1 MVTHSNYST
10 NKAFKALNIK
20 QQFIKKKTKQKRKT
34 TYLGNL
40 NKLKDKNTKK
50 RKYSRKGNVYKGS
63 LKSKRKTPI
72 NINKNNRQ
80 LNVVKLK
87 QQDGA
92 GFFSSCIGVS
102 IDKTKKKYD
111 KLDAKLQKFL
121 VPFSDTMNM
130 MKKSYLKVLKEQ
142 YYNELINKRKIF
154 NQEKKRDEIKGD
166 KIKGDTT
173 VFDDQ
178 IKDLQGNLQ
187 EIKNVIEIKL
197 GESKGKMS
205 AFNKKKKKYDKVSK
219 NYRNFVDKLM
229 YGSKKNSSKI
239 DKKSFSYKINKIIDI
254 KQTAEVASEGS
265 EERKKYKKCQK
276 KYDKAIKIYTDIKAR
291 IGENLFKGGTLNN
304 DILFINAFITKSG
317 KQHEDNITEF
327 QSDWETETDKFYDEL
342 IKLVPEQTLDSIKTN
357 TSIKSLDYKKEVE
370 KIESQIINIYDIFNQ
385 VNESVLQI
393 NVVRVLEH
401 VKKFMSGVKDTQGG
415 IVKDLKLLK
424 EEFLNLKGAPVLKS
438 MSNHI
443 VRAHLQNTKLLVCV
457 KYYFDNIESEE
468 AIKLFTTTNISKY
481 SDFNKRVPLSKG
493 LGISTAEQNVFQQPV
508 IRVPASGS
516 GSILNNLGTSSI
528 VGGGDGFMKG
538 GGTADIL
545 RKHKQFESNKTALEN
560 LIEKTI
566 IRPVDD
572 TKFLL
577 WKIQAAWAAKNK
589 KEKDITLFNETLL
602 EKINKKK
609 EYDDSIRKLE
619 LEEAKLEKI
628 IAENA
633 NNGAEINKKK
643 KEQSALKS
651 KGTATKGAEKK
662 KIGEEHNKIDTEIK
676 ALTAKNGELTK
687 AESNIK
693 AEKKRLEGIKN
704 AYEKAIK
711 VKQDKKKE
719 DDTKINKT
727 CNKHKGDNVKENC
740 NADINCFFNISNTD
754 GGKCNGDTNYIRRLE
769 NVITTAESGDRK
781 FISLKDKDKKNTVE
795 NIKKK
800 LYDYII
806 SENNKEA
813 QQRII
818 KAYEEKNQEYLTL
831 KKQYYLKLL
840 FYLTIS
846 EKIKSKEGDTTETFK
861 AKKKE
866 AISDFEKSSLYV
878 IYHDIFDSTDYSKD
892 NTIFV
897 KDFIKELKSEDTTK
911 KKFDKIKKEFLNDQ
925 KINNED
931 NDEIEKALE
940 YFKKMLEAD

>member
-1 MVTHSNYST
+1 MVAHSNYSK

-34 TYLGNL
+34 TYLGNQ

-80 LNVVKLK
+80 LKAVKLK

-92 GFFSSCIGVS
+92 GFFSSCISVS

-111 KLDAKLQKFL
+111 KLDAKLLKFL
-121 VPFSDTMNM
+121 EPFSDTMNM

-142 YYNELINKRKIF
+142 YYNELINKRKLF
-154 NQEKKRDEIKGD
+154 NQKKKRDEIKGD
-166 KIKGDTT
+166 EIKGDAT
-173 VFDDQ
+173 VFNDE
-178 IKDLQGNLQ
+178 IEKLKGNLQ

-197 GESKGKMS
+197 GESKDKMS
-205 AFNKKKKKYDKVSK
+205 AFNKKKKKYNKASK

-229 YGSKKNSSKI
+229 YGSKKNSSEI

-276 KYDKAIKIYTDIKAR
+276 KYDKSIEIYTDIKAR

-317 KQHEDNITEF
+317 KQHEDNIKDF
-327 QSDWETETDKFYDEL
+327 RDNWEKETDKFYDEL

-481 SDFNKRVPLSKG
+481 SDFNKRVRLSEG
-493 LGISTAEQNVFQQPV
+493 LGISTAEQNVFGQKV
-508 IRVPASGS
+508 ISTPASGS

-528 VGGGDGFMKG
+528 VGGGSGDVFMKG
-538 GGTADIL
+538 GDTADIL
-545 RKHKQFESNKTALEN
+545 GKHKQFESNKTALEN
-560 LIEKTI
+560 LIETTVI
-566 IRPVDD
+566 QPRDGD
-572 TKFLL
+572 SDSNFLL
-577 WKIQAAWAAKNK
+577 RKIQNANEEKITKENKIKSYNNRFLENIEEIQNYKKKNGEFIKINNDIEPISNDLKAKKFTYDKKQSELTLANTFFSQKTRAVSDANTEVRSAITDVTTTNVTLANAIGAVARAVARANVTAAKEILKKKEEKQKDAK
-589 KEKDITLFNETLL
+589 KEKTDAEKNVKKLKEDLIPIKIEFDAVYSEYSNLYEKREDIIKTIE
-602 EKINKKK
+602 EYKRKI
-609 EYDDSIRKLE
+609 DSIMTDLP
-619 LEEAKLEKI
+619 
-628 IAENA
+628 
-633 NNGAEINKKK
+633 
-643 KEQSALKS
+643 
-651 KGTATKGAEKK
+651 K
-662 KIGEEHNKIDTEIK
+662 KIE
-676 ALTAKNGELTK
+676 
-687 AESNIK
+687 
-693 AEKKRLEGIKN
+693 
-704 AYEKAIK
+704 
-711 VKQDKKKE
+711 
-719 DDTKINKT
+719 
-727 CNKHKGDNVKENC
+727 
-740 NADINCFFNISNTD
+740 
-754 GGKCNGDTNYIRRLE
+754 
-769 NVITTAESGDRK
+769 
-781 FISLKDKDKKNTVE
+781 
-795 NIKKK
+795 
-800 LYDYII
+800 
-806 SENNKEA
+806 
-813 QQRII
+813 
-818 KAYEEKNQEYLTL
+818 EEKEKEEEYNQLNQDYLTL
-831 KKQYYLKLL
+831 KKKYYLKLL
-840 FYLTIS
+840 YYLTIC
-846 EKIKSKEGDTTETFK
+846 EKIKSKDAETFEG
-861 AKKKE
+861 KKNK
-866 AISDFEKSSLYV
+866 AISDFKKSSLYV
-878 IYHDIFDSTDYSKD
+878 IYHDIFDSEEFSLKD
-892 NTIFV
+892 NNIFN
-897 KDFIKELKSEDTTK
+897 KDFIKKLKLIKTTTE
-911 KKFDKIKKEFLNDQ
+911 KFDEIKKIFLDNKKIKDG
-925 KINNED
+925 D
-931 NDEIEKALE
+931 NDKIEKALE

>member
-80 LNVVKLK
+80 LHVVKLK

-173 VFDDQ
+173 VFDEQ

-276 KYDKAIKIYTDIKAR
+276 KYDKSIEIYTDIKAR

-327 QSDWETETDKFYDEL
+327 QSDWETETHKFYDEL

-508 IRVPASGS
+508 IRAPASGP
-516 GSILNNLGTSSI
+516 ILNNLGTSSI

-560 LIEKTI
+560 LIETTV
-566 IRPVDD
+566 IRPEDD
-572 TKFLL
+572 TEFLL
-577 WKIQAAWAAKNK
+577 GKIQTAWAAKNK
-589 KEKDITLFNETLL
+589 KEKDIKLFNETLL
-602 EKINKKK
+602 EKIKKKK
-609 EYDDSIRKLE
+609 EYDDSIRKLN

-633 NNGAEINKKK
+633 NNGAEINKKNK
-643 KEQSALKS
+643 ARTALKL
-651 KGTATKGAEKK
+651 KGSGTNATENR
-662 KIGEEHNKIDTEIK
+662 KINEEHNKIDNEIK
-676 ALTAKNGELTK
+676 ALNEEKKKLKRDEIG
-687 AESNIK
+687 IK
-693 AEKKRLEGIKN
+693 AEKRKHEKIKTD
-704 AYEKAIK
+704 YENAIK

-727 CNKHKGDNVKENC
+727 CNNHKGDNVEENC
-740 NADINCFFNISNTD
+740 NNDKNCFYNTQTL
-754 GGKCNGDTNYIRRLE
+754 GPKCNADTNYIRRLQ
-769 NVITTAESGDRK
+769 NVITAAESGDRK
-781 FISLKDKDKKNTVE
+781 FISLEDKDKSVPD
-795 NIKKK
+795 IKKK

-806 SENNKEA
+806 SENNKGA

-818 KAYEEKNQEYLTL
+818 KAYEDKKQEYLRL

-840 FYLTIS
+840 YYLTIS
-846 EKIKSKEGDTTETFK
+846 EKIKSKEGDTPETFD

-878 IYHDIFDSTDYSKD
+878 IYHDIFDSSEFSLKD
-892 NTIFV
+892 NDIFNE
-897 KDFIKELKSEDTTK
+897 DFIKELKLKETTK
-911 KKFDKIKKEFLNDQ
+911 DKFDEIRKIFLDDKKIKDG
-925 KINNED
+925 D
-931 NDEIEKALE
+931 NDKIEKALE

>member
-1 MVTHSNYST
+1 MVAHSNYSK

-34 TYLGNL
+34 TYLGNQ

-50 RKYSRKGNVYKGS
+50 RKYSRKGNVYKRS

-80 LNVVKLK
+80 LKAVILK
-87 QQDGA
+87 NQEGA

-111 KLDAKLQKFL
+111 KLDAKLLKFL
-121 VPFSDTMNM
+121 EPFSDTMNM

-166 KIKGDTT
+166 EIKGDAT
-173 VFDDQ
+173 VFNDE
-178 IKDLQGNLQ
+178 IEKLKGNLQ
-187 EIKNVIEIKL
+187 EIKNIIEIKL

-205 AFNKKKKKYDKVSK
+205 TFNKKKKKYDKVSK
-219 NYRNFVDKLM
+219 NYRKFVDKLM

-276 KYDKAIKIYTDIKAR
+276 KYDKSIEIYTDIKAR

-317 KQHEDNITEF
+317 KQHEKNITEF
-327 QSDWETETDKFYDEL
+327 QDNWEKETEKFYSEL

-357 TSIKSLDYKKEVE
+357 KSIESLDYKKDVE
-370 KIESQIINIYDIFNQ
+370 NIESQIINIYDIFNQ

-415 IVKDLKLLK
+415 IVKDLKLMK

-457 KYYFDNIESEE
+457 KYYFENIESEE
-468 AIKLFTTTNISKY
+468 AIKLFTTTNVSIY
-481 SDFNKRVPLSKG
+481 SDFNKRVGLSQN
-493 LGISTAEQNVFQQPV
+493 LGVSAVEQNVFQQKV
-508 IRVPASGS
+508 ITPPASGP
-516 GSILNNLGTSSI
+516 IFNNLGTSSI
-528 VGGGDGFMKG
+528 AGGGSGDGFMKG

-545 RKHKQFESNKTALEN
+545 LKHRQFESSKTALEN
-560 LIEKTI
+560 LIETTV
-566 IRPVDD
+566 IRP
-572 TKFLL
+572 
-577 WKIQAAWAAKNK
+577 
-589 KEKDITLFNETLL
+589 NESNNNNLLL
-602 EKINKKK
+602 EIQTAWEKLKEISDFFENNKK
-609 EYDDSIRKLE
+609 EYDKTN
-619 LEEAKLEKI
+619 
-628 IAENA
+628 EN
-633 NNGAEINKKK
+633 
-643 KEQSALKS
+643 
-651 KGTATKGAEKK
+651 
-662 KIGEEHNKIDTEIK
+662 
-676 ALTAKNGELTK
+676 
-687 AESNIK
+687 
-693 AEKKRLEGIKN
+693 
-704 AYEKAIK
+704 YED
-711 VKQDKKKE
+711 VSD
-719 DDTKINKT
+719 
-727 CNKHKGDNVKENC
+727 
-740 NADINCFFNISNTD
+740 
-754 GGKCNGDTNYIRRLE
+754 
-769 NVITTAESGDRK
+769 
-781 FISLKDKDKKNTVE
+781 
-795 NIKKK
+795 
-800 LYDYII
+800 
-806 SENNKEA
+806 
-813 QQRII
+813 
-818 KAYEEKNQEYLTL
+818 EYLTL

-840 FYLTIS
+840 YYFTIC
-846 EKIKSKEGDTTETFK
+846 EKIKSTDDDTFE

-878 IYHDIFDSTDYSKD
+878 IYHDIFDSDKFDLKD
-892 NTIFV
+892 NVIFD
-897 KDFIKELKSEDTTK
+897 KTFINDLKEDTTAA
-911 KKFDKIKKEFLNDQ
+911 KFDKIRNIFLDNQ
-925 KINNED
+925 KINDED

-940 YFKKMLEAD
+940 YFKKMLAAD